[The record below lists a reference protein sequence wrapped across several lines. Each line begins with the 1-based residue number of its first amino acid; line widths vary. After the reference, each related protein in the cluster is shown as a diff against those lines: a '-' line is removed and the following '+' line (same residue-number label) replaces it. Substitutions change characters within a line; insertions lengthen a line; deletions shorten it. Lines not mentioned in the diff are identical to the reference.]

1 MDVFTAIEEPEA
13 VISNIEVRLP
23 LENVE
28 IYGFSTERLGNLG
41 LLIRKI
47 AFERMLLYSKL
58 IFASILTKK

>member
-28 IYGFSTERLGNLG
+28 IYGFYTERLGNLG